1 VRKSVIAL
9 YYVPSWVEEWL
20 IGQEAIKQGKK
31 NFCHALTLVLNWISR
46 NGNLET
52 LHIGISSMQVQI
64 LILVLIKSGLSIMSV
79 FIASTF

>member
-1 VRKSVIAL
+1 
-9 YYVPSWVEEWL
+9 VPAGIEEWQ

-31 NFCHALTLVLNWISR
+31 NFGHELSLVLNWISR

-64 LILVLIKSGLSIMSV
+64 LLLVLIKSGLSIKSV